1 MASLAKSLFRWNE
14 SSKNADISILS
25 NFLAIFSDLHMEKL
39 YKVLSTCQISDQWDH
54 ANRKL
59 QGGGGRF
66 CLPLAIPICKKPGLF
81 RVKVETSKF
90 TSQTLESFH
99 LGTIVPQVDK
109 CFKFM
114 AFPRGSYRVHRFYP
128 QNRLGF

>member
-1 MASLAKSLFRWNE
+1 MASLAKSLLRWNE

-54 ANRKL
+54 ANRK
-59 QGGGGRF
+59 F
-66 CLPLAIPICKKPGLF
+66 CPPPLAIPICKKPGLF

-114 AFPRGSYRVHRFYP
+114 AFPGGSYRVHRFYP
-128 QNRLGF
+128 LNRLGF